1 MGGAFD
7 PSRGQRGGLSEAGP
21 TMLGMEDVRVAS
33 VAVDVPLA
41 NLDRPFDYLVPDELA
56 EAAVVGARVRVRF
69 AGRLRNGFILE
80 LRTDSARDKLLPLQ
94 GGAVAGAGA
103 DR

>member
-1 MGGAFD
+1 
-7 PSRGQRGGLSEAGP
+7 
-21 TMLGMEDVRVAS
+21 MEDVRVAS

-94 GGAVAGAGA
+94 GVLSPEPVLTAE
-103 DR
+103 

>member
-1 MGGAFD
+1 
-7 PSRGQRGGLSEAGP
+7 
-21 TMLGMEDVRVAS
+21 MLGMEDVRVAS

-41 NLDRPFDYLVPDELA
+41 NLDRPFDYLVPGELA

-94 GGAVAGAGA
+94 GCC
-103 DR
+103 RRSRC